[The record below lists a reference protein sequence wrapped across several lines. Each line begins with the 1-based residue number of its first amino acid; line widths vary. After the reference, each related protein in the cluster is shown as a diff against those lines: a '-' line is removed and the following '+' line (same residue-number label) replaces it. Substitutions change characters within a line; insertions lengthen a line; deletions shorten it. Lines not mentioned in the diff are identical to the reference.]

1 MSIAKRQKTDN
12 NVVDGIISF
21 KCGLDECLPIYSLEN
36 LKNWKPLVK
45 NHRTFPLLEREPIK
59 NHPKTLVCHD
69 MKGGYLEDR
78 HINGSNTEENY
89 YFLHWT
95 GIDIFVYFSHH
106 LVTIPPC
113 GWISAA
119 HKNGVKILGTFITE
133 WDDGIKVCEAL
144 LENED
149 AVEQLSAQLVKIA
162 NYFNFD
168 GWLINI
174 ENKLQ
179 SCQIS
184 HLELFLKTLTK
195 KMHLSQEGSLI
206 IWYDS
211 VLKTG
216 DLKWQNALNEN
227 NRMFFDCCD
236 GIFLN
241 YNWTKD
247 TLQKSV
253 EMAGER
259 KTDVFVG
266 ADVFGRGC
274 PGGGGFST
282 DVAASAARKF
292 GLSMAIFA
300 PGWIYECLEV
310 KDFKENQ
317 FRFWNLLQKFCP
329 VRKVKSLPYYS
340 SFCPGFGKKLFKNG
354 KVLSGTPWFNVSLQQ
369 PQPIYFSDYC
379 PKDTS
384 ISLYEEDSFH
394 GGGCICLIMN
404 AERKEIVSI
413 FKILECSFIID
424 DSIVVSYTFKTQ
436 SPNVEVSFIFSIS
449 NLEGKYKLYL
459 GNEKGD
465 HSNSSSCLLPAS
477 CDEISESQYK
487 IAANPENI
495 EGWVKRVFVL
505 KLCRFNNH
513 TVEDISVQISAP
525 MNEKHLVLLGE
536 LEILPFNPKIDFHY
550 RDLVYKCNED
560 NTITAQ
566 CTLYWSYHPSIYCS
580 DLFLL
585 SVEKRVHIGRTSQ
598 FHYNLEFSLTGATDL
613 EVLLSLQN
621 KGNDSIPDVSV
632 KIPLRPSF
640 MS

>member
-1 MSIAKRQKTDN
+1 
-12 NVVDGIISF
+12 
-21 KCGLDECLPIYSLEN
+21 
-36 LKNWKPLVK
+36 
-45 NHRTFPLLEREPIK
+45 
-59 NHPKTLVCHD
+59 
-69 MKGGYLEDR
+69 
-78 HINGSNTEENY
+78 
-89 YFLHWT
+89 
-95 GIDIFVYFSHH
+95 
-106 LVTIPPC
+106 
-113 GWISAA
+113 
-119 HKNGVKILGTFITE
+119 
-133 WDDGIKVCEAL
+133 
-144 LENED
+144 
-149 AVEQLSAQLVKIA
+149 
-162 NYFNFD
+162 
-168 GWLINI
+168 
-174 ENKLQ
+174 
-179 SCQIS
+179 
-184 HLELFLKTLTK
+184 
-195 KMHLSQEGSLI
+195 
-206 IWYDS
+206 
-211 VLKTG
+211 
-216 DLKWQNALNEN
+216 
-227 NRMFFDCCD
+227 
-236 GIFLN
+236 
-241 YNWTKD
+241 
-247 TLQKSV
+247 
-253 EMAGER
+253 MAGER

-449 NLEGKYKLYL
+449 NREGKYKLYL